1 MTFREK
7 LKNMTVELKM
17 KKSFRILLGFLA
29 ATVVVFSIGLLYI
42 SNAYRTF
49 YVETYRQALT
59 ATETRTALQTA
70 MKALSIT
77 MLTNDEERVA
87 YYQEQTQNNITI
99 VNEALD
105 YLLVN
110 AKGETTK
117 IQETITLLD
126 NSEATRAMIEEYAA
140 QNMNAEASE
149 LFLGEYTDQ
158 LLKVQENVK
167 IVDAEL
173 QQMARSSFD
182 KAVAICVCMMVLASI
197 TTITSF
203 IISLKTGN
211 ALTQVI
217 LEPIQELD
225 RALAEMSEGSLQ
237 VSLSYESEDE
247 LGNLVKS
254 MNHLCNRLQRT
265 VGDLSYI
272 MEELSVGNLA
282 VHTKETEL
290 YVKDYESILKS
301 FRILRSGLNQA
312 MAEIEESSKQVNAG
326 AIQLSGGASS
336 IAEAATEQAGEIQEI
351 NASINEITEKAAFN
365 REGAIAANRMAI
377 EASDSARDGQHELVE
392 LTEAM
397 QEIRDT
403 SLEIQN
409 IIGSIEDIASQTN
422 LLALNASIEAAR
434 AGEAGR
440 GFAVVADQIGKLAT
454 DSAQSAVST
463 KELIGKSMGQI
474 ERGNEITEKTVQ
486 VIEGMLQQM
495 YEFADTT
502 ENAKNLSDE
511 MLDMLKQIEEAVENM
526 SSSVQSTSASAE
538 ETSATSEELSAQS
551 EAMRELVGR
560 FQLDN

>member
-29 ATVVVFSIGLLYI
+29 ATVVVYSIGLLYI
-42 SNAYRTF
+42 SNAYRIF

-59 ATETRTALQTA
+59 ATETRTAIQTA

-117 IQETITLLD
+117 IQETIILLD

-173 QQMARSSFD
+173 QQRARSSFD
-182 KAVAICVCMMVLASI
+182 KAVAICVCMMALASI
-197 TTITSF
+197 TTIASF

-336 IAEAATEQAGEIQEI
+336 IAEAATEQAGEI
-351 NASINEITEKAAFN
+351 
-365 REGAIAANRMAI
+365 
-377 EASDSARDGQHELVE
+377 
-392 LTEAM
+392 

-560 FQLDN
+560 FRLDN

>member
-29 ATVVVFSIGLLYI
+29 ATVVVYSIGLLYI
-42 SNAYRTF
+42 SNAYRIF

-59 ATETRTALQTA
+59 ATETRTAIQTA

-182 KAVAICVCMMVLASI
+182 KAVAICVCMMALASI
-197 TTITSF
+197 TTIASF

-336 IAEAATEQAGEIQEI
+336 IAEVATEQAGEIQEI

-365 REGAIAANRMAI
+365 REGAVGANKMAM
-377 EASDSARDGQHELVE
+377 ETSARAKDGQRELGE

-560 FQLDN
+560 FRLDN